1 MSFKKVIKP
10 IWKMVWN
17 KLSLQA
23 LIGTPGSLHW
33 HFDGCNIY
41 RRGGV
46 VTLVWWTDGPC
57 LRVSPRTFLSSLLSD
72 MEPGSW
78 RDNLL
83 SPWLSINAAPG
94 RTPCWYC
101 CVHMYSR
108 VTTPACWPDGA
119 TAHII
124 GHADPCNTGFWL
136 VRSRSS
142 LPLIG
147 WWVHLSPLSQLAMC
161 GAHDDIITLVTD
173 NYHPLWLDYHNLPH
187 EAKQMLH
194 RISISEASERLAWR
208 KHVLLL
214 PILFND
220 CNPAR
225 INWWEYCCEAA
236 CHKMLS
242 FPCMVSLY
250 TPQSQ

>member
-1 MSFKKVIKP
+1 MVGNKP
-10 IWKMVWN
+10 
-17 KLSLQA
+17 SLQ
-23 LIGTPGSLHW
+23 PSLELLVRYTDILMVVIFTGEAESW
-33 HFDGCNIY
+33 LWSDG
-41 RRGGV
+41 
-46 VTLVWWTDGPC
+46 LMDP
-57 LRVSPRTFLSSLLSD
+57 VSASLLAHFFPLYYQTWSQD
-72 MEPGSW
+72 HDVTISW
-78 RDNLL
+78 VHDYQLMQ
-83 SPWLSINAAPG
+83 PQD
-94 RTPCWYC
+94 C

-147 WWVHLSPLSQLAMC
+147 WWAHLSPLSQLAMC

-187 EAKQMLH
+187 ESKQMLH
-194 RISISEASERLAWR
+194 RIRISEASERLAWR
-208 KHVLLL
+208 KHVLML
-214 PILFND
+214 PIFND
-220 CNPAR
+220 YNPAT